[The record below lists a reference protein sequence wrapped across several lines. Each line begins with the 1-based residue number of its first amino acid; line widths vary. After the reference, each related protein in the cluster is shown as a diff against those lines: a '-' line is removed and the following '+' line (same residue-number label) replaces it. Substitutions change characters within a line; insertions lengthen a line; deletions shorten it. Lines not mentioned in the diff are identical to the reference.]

1 MDCQD
6 WNTITFNTPSQNKKK
21 EEIKKVHSNK
31 VSNDPEKVRMEAP
44 KQLGQLI
51 SQARNTKGKTQKN
64 LAYELGVSPQI
75 LAKWE
80 ANKELPTNLQISQIE
95 RNLGVKLP
103 RAKKVAVKEI

>member
-6 WNTITFNTPSQNKKK
+6 WNTVTFNTPSQNKKK
-21 EEIKKVHSNK
+21 EEIKKIHSNK

-51 SQARNTKGKTQKN
+51 SQGRNSKGKTQKV
-64 LAYELGVSPQI
+64 LAYELGISCQI

-80 ANKELPTNLQISQIE
+80 SNKEIPNNMQISQIE

-103 RAKKVAVKEI
+103 RAKKVAAKDM

>member
-1 MDCQD
+1 MECQD
-6 WNTITFNTPSQNKKK
+6 WNTITFNTPSHNKKN
-21 EEIKKVHSNK
+21 EEVKKVHSNK

-51 SQARNTKGKTQKN
+51 SQARNTKGKTQKI
-64 LAYELGVSPQI
+64 LGYELGVTQQI

-80 ANKELPTNLQISQIE
+80 SNKELPTNLQISQLE

-103 RAKKVAVKEI
+103 RAKKIAAKEI

>member
-6 WNTITFNTPSQNKKK
+6 WNNITFNTPSQNKKK
-21 EEIKKVHSNK
+21 EEVKKIHSNK

-64 LAYELGVSPQI
+64 LAYELGVTHQI

-80 ANKELPTNLQISQIE
+80 SNKELPTNLQISQLE

-103 RAKKVAVKEI
+103 RARKVAVKDI